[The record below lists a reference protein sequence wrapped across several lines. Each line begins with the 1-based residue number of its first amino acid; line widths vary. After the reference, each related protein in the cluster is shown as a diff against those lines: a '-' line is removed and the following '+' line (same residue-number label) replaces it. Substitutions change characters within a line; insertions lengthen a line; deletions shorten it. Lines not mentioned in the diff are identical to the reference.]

1 MNYEEALRVAEARE
15 REVRGFFDKFDVDS
29 SGTIDM
35 EEILAIMEEMGLLR
49 NLKTDRITFCSE
61 MFVKYD
67 ANDDG
72 VLSFDEFKGF
82 YNAAIDDSRGRKR
95 QPKPSLSR
103 SKTSSGLSDE
113 TKNARKKIA
122 EERAR
127 KKAEEAERIR
137 KENAEMKA
145 RIIAEKKKDDPPGKM
160 DEEILRKRRE
170 MAEERKK
177 TKQEEA
183 RRLKMENRQMTK
195 KLCNVQAVTD
205 CDITDDD
212 GGAMQAMRDQKARDS
227 AEAKEVH
234 KTTLKE
240 RQKTINDMKANA
252 TSRTDHDI
260 TDDDGGAV
268 QKAREER
275 AAAAIEKQATHMAMH
290 KDRQKT
296 INDMKAN
303 ATSRTDHDITDD
315 VTADGLSVQGA
326 RNAKAVEGNAAREA
340 EDAAQKVRAQ
350 ELRDIK
356 SKTHANTNDGG
367 GKQF

>member
-1 MNYEEALRVAEARE
+1 MNYEEALRIAEARE
-15 REVRGFFDKFDVDS
+15 REVRSFFDKFDVDG

-35 EEILAIMEEMGLLR
+35 EEILAIMEEMGLLK

-82 YNAAIDDSRGRKR
+82 YNAAIDDARGRKR
-95 QPKPSLSR
+95 APKPTLSR

-113 TKNARKKIA
+113 TKNARKKLA
-122 EERAR
+122 EEKAR

-145 RIIAEKKKDDPPGKM
+145 RIMAEKKKDDPPGKM
-160 DEEILRKRRE
+160 DEQILQARKEAAAARK
-170 MAEERKK
+170 AKKDEESK
-177 TKQEEA
+177 
-183 RRLKMENRQMTK
+183 RLKAENRAMSK
-195 KLCNVQAVTD
+195 KLSNVKAVTD

-212 GGAMQAMRDQKARDS
+212 GGAIQAMRDQKARESED
-227 AEAKEVH
+227 AKEAH
-234 KTTLKE
+234 K
-240 RQKTINDMKANA
+240 
-252 TSRTDHDI
+252 
-260 TDDDGGAV
+260 
-268 QKAREER
+268 
-275 AAAAIEKQATHMAMH
+275 AML

-303 ATSRTDHDITDD
+303 AVSKTDDDITDD
-315 VTADGLSVQGA
+315 DGGA
-326 RNAKAVEGNAAREA
+326 IQAAREA
-340 EDAAQKVRAQ
+340 KAAEGAAARAAEDEASKQRAGDLKKLARDTQAAT
-350 ELRDIK
+350 D
-356 SKTHANTNDGG
+356 DGD